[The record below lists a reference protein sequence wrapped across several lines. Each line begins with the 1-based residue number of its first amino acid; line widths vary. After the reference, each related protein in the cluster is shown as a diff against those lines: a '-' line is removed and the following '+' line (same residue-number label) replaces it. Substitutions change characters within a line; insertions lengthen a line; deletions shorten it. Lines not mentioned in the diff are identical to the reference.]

1 MQRTELHV
9 KKRDTRHNARFM
21 RREGRLPG
29 VVYGAG
35 GANVLVEVAAVEFAR
50 QGLGSSG
57 AHLIRFASD
66 DASLDG
72 GVALVRELQIH
83 PIERSLMHVDFLRV
97 DLTKPVQTEVALSY
111 VGKAKGIVDGGMVQ
125 PLRRVLEV
133 RALPDKLPEVI
144 EVDVNDL
151 GIHDVIH
158 VADLKL
164 PEGVEAVYSENFTIV
179 TVVPPVVEAAPVEE
193 AAAVTG
199 VEGAPAAEGA
209 AAATE
214 GKAEEKEEKDDK
226 KEDKKDKKDKKEK
239 KG

>member
-1 MQRTELHV
+1 
-9 KKRDTRHNARFM
+9 M

-66 DASLDG
+66 DSSLDG

-83 PIERSLMHVDFLRV
+83 PIERTLMHVDFLRV
-97 DLTKPVQTEVALSY
+97 DLTKPVQTEIALSY
-111 VGKAKGIVDGGMVQ
+111 TGKAKGLVDGGIVQ

-144 EVDVNDL
+144 EVDVSDL

-164 PEGVEAVYSENFTIV
+164 PEGVEAIYAENFTIV

-193 AAAVTG
+193 VAAVAG

-209 AAATE
+209 ATPAEGAAAPAEGGKTE
-214 GKAEEKEEKDDK
+214 KEAKKEEK
-226 KEDKKDKKDKKEK
+226 K

>member
-1 MQRTELHV
+1 MQRIELHV
-9 KKRDTRHNARFM
+9 TKRDARRNPQLL

-29 VVYGAG
+29 VLYGAG
-35 GANVLVEVAAVEFAR
+35 GANVAVEVGAIEFTR

-66 DASLDG
+66 DPSLDG

-83 PIERSLMHVDFLRV
+83 PVERTLVHVDFLRV
-97 DLTKPVQTEVALSY
+97 DVTKPVQTEVALSFI
-111 VGKAKGIVDGGMVQ
+111 GKAKGIIDGGMVQ

-133 RALPDKLPEVI
+133 RALPDKLPEAI
-144 EVDVNDL
+144 PVDVTDL

-164 PEGVEAVYSENFTIV
+164 PEGVEAIYSENFTIV

-193 AAAVTG
+193 AAVTAEG
-199 VEGAPAAEGA
+199 VPAAEGAGAAEGAPAAEGA
-209 AAATE
+209 GGA
-214 GKAEEKEEKDDK
+214 KAGSAPAE
-226 KEDKKDKKDKKEK
+226 KEK
-239 KG
+239 KGKGDK